1 MSIVKVI
8 EVIASSETSFDDAV
22 QKAVAEVS
30 KSIKNI
36 DSVYV
41 KDMKCHVK
49 DGKIA
54 SYGVICKVSF
64 RVDPDM

>member
-64 RVDPDM
+64 RVDPNM